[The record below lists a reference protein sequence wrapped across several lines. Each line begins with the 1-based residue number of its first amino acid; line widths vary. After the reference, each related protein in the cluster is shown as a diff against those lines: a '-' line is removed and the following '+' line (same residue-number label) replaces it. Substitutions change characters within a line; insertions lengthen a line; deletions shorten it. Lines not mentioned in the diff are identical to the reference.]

1 MYLFLRLVWEK
12 RQDLFSL
19 DMQHAEELS
28 VNLLQV
34 APLQS
39 AQKQLKE
46 QVLQALSNGDGS
58 AINCNG
64 HVFELITKRANGSWN
79 QGSIR
84 NLLIEFMEQTDSF
97 EVDDF
102 MAFAKEQLKAQGKE
116 KTRLKISKG

>member
-1 MYLFLRLVWEK
+1 
-12 RQDLFSL
+12 
-19 DMQHAEELS
+19 MQHAEELS
-28 VNLLQV
+28 ANLLQV

-39 AQKQLKE
+39 QQKQLKE

-64 HVFELITKRANGSWN
+64 HVFALVTKRANGSWN

-84 NLLIEFMEQTDSF
+84 SLLTDFMEQNDNF

-102 MAFAKEQLKAQGKE
+102 MAFAKEQLKDQGKE
-116 KTRLKISKG
+116 KTRLRISKG